1 MIGKK
6 LNELDKEVDQ
16 SIKELADMINEKY
29 NTLKENNDIEYLTI
43 NKKSLETK
51 LKINKE
57 DMKFNTYRKKTTK
70 YMIVLSVIS
79 LILIVGVPTII
90 NAPVNHIN
98 VLSISLLVY
107 LTYNMS
113 FNMIEINSKIRK
125 TIIYKN
131 ILDLELETIN
141 KVIEEIDKE
150 EEDK

>member
-1 MIGKK
+1 MIDKK
-6 LNELDKEVDQ
+6 LNELDKKVDRLN
-16 SIKELADMINEKY
+16 KELADMINEKY
-29 NTLKENNDIEYLTI
+29 NTLKENNDIEHLTI

-57 DMKFNTYRKKTTK
+57 EMEFNIYRKKTTK
-70 YMIVLSVIS
+70 YIIVLSVIS

-107 LTYNMS
+107 LTYDMS

-125 TIIYKN
+125 TIFDKN

-141 KVIEEIDKE
+141 KIIEEIDKE

>member
-1 MIGKK
+1 MISKK

-43 NKKSLETK
+43 NKKSLESK

-57 DMKFNTYRKKTTK
+57 EMEFNAYRKKTTK
-70 YMIVLSVIS
+70 YILILSVIS